1 PVSDDDEIDL
11 GRLLGALLDAK
22 GLIPAITVTTP
33 MQDTAYTQLPTPIYE
48 SNLLLQVEDNGPGGG
63 KGMLAEAAAMFDV
76 KTEAAAEI
84 EIIKSRM
91 VVGKPVDQLH
101 LDIDARPLRLP
112 LIGRAI
118 ASRNDA
124 LSTPGL
130 LGLGHSTWGAES
142 IAIERFDLPAKAYEK
157 TFLLVAGIN
166 GQYTL
171 TDPTTELVHTGRVGQ
186 LLRAATP
193 GGHVEL
199 LLQELNAQP
208 GAGFK
213 LVRRTRLSEIEAL
226 QQKLK
231 VSELGKRSGIIN
243 VSLRGDDPQEVV
255 DILNTIGAEY
265 VRQNIE
271 RKSEEADKTLKF
283 LDVQLPQLKRELE
296 QAEARYNQFRTQH
309 GVVDLGEEAKSLL
322 TMAVQVQTRSAEIRQ
337 KRLEAVAR
345 FTAQHPSVQAIASL
359 HGQSLDGIAVHLPTE
374 IECLVKSQGASLALL
389 AIPHANRE
397 QRNAALAA
405 LSPHKLEVRTVPA
418 LSDLASGQVRV
429 ADVMELDIEDLLGR
443 EQVPPHPLMMDR
455 KVRGKVVMVTGAGGS
470 IGSELC
476 RQLLRIRPAVLLLV
490 ELTEFALYSIHAE
503 LEQMQR
509 TQDLLGVK
517 VVPLLANVRDPVRM
531 GEILSTWKP
540 QTVYHAAAYKHVPLV
555 EHNPAEG
562 VKNNVT
568 GTLIAAL
575 QSALHGVSDFVLVST
590 DKAVRPTNVMGAS
603 KRLAEMVLQAHAQVM
618 HERHGKTRFSMVR
631 FGNVLGSSG
640 SVVPLFRKQIREGGP
655 ITLTDE
661 NITRYFMT
669 IPEAAQ
675 LVIQAGSM
683 AKGGEVFVLDMGD
696 PVRIVDLA
704 RQMVTL
710 SGLTVKDDEH
720 PYGDIEIKV
729 TGLRPGE
736 KLYEELL
743 IGDNPLPTAHPRI
756 MKAHEDFLPWDE
768 LREWLQRLD
777 AALDVNDVRSIR
789 ELLEVLVKD
798 FKPQSDVVDWVWLEN
813 ARKESAANTPPAPL
827 PVGTQQVA

>member
-1 PVSDDDEIDL
+1 MPLRRSL
-11 GRLLGALLDAK
+11 LLNRLPHWLLSWPRAKKRLLALGMDTLLCVAALWLVMSLRLERPAPLDARFGWTALFSVLLALPIFVRH
-22 GLIPAITVTTP
+22 GLYRAIFHYAGFNAFMAIVR
-33 MQDTAYTQLPTPIYE
+33 AHAWYAAFYLPVFGLVGVHEVPRSIGL
-48 SNLLLQVEDNGPGGG
+48 SQPLL
-63 KGMLAEAAAMFDV
+63 MLVMVSLSRAAARYWIGGHYGGRRGGTGRRRV
-76 KTEAAAEI
+76 
-84 EIIKSRM
+84 
-91 VVGKPVDQLH
+91 
-101 LDIDARPLRLP
+101 
-112 LIGRAI
+112 LIY
-118 ASRNDA
+118 
-124 LSTPGL
+124 
-130 LGLGHSTWGAES
+130 GA
-142 IAIERFDLPAKAYEK
+142 
-157 TFLLVAGIN
+157 G
-166 GQYTL
+166 
-171 TDPTTELVHTGRVGQ
+171 HTGRELAGA
-186 LLRAATP
+186 LRSHDDMRVVAYVDDDAT
-193 GGHVEL
+193 
-199 LLQELNAQP
+199 
-208 GAGFK
+208 
-213 LVRRTRLSEIEAL
+213 
-226 QQKLK
+226 
-231 VSELGKRSGIIN
+231 
-243 VSLRGDDPQEVV
+243 
-255 DILNTIGAEY
+255 
-265 VRQNIE
+265 
-271 RKSEEADKTLKF
+271 
-283 LDVQLPQLKRELE
+283 
-296 QAEARYNQFRTQH
+296 
-309 GVVDLGEEAKSLL
+309 
-322 TMAVQVQTRSAEIRQ
+322 
-337 KRLEAVAR
+337 
-345 FTAQHPSVQAIASL
+345 L
-359 HGQSLDGIAVHLPTE
+359 HGQSLDGIAVHSPAE
-374 IECLVKSQGASLALL
+374 MECLVKSQGVSLALL

-405 LSPHKLEVRTVPA
+405 LRPHKLEVRTVPA

-503 LEQMQR
+503 LDQMQR

-517 VVPLLANVRDPVRM
+517 VVPLLASVRDPVRM

-618 HERHGKTRFSMVR
+618 QERRGKTRFSMVR

-756 MKAHEDFLPWDE
+756 MKAHEDFLPWEE
-768 LREWLQRLD
+768 LRVWMQRLD

-813 ARKESAANTPPAPL
+813 ARKDSAANTPPAPL
-827 PVGTQQVA
+827 PVGNQQVA